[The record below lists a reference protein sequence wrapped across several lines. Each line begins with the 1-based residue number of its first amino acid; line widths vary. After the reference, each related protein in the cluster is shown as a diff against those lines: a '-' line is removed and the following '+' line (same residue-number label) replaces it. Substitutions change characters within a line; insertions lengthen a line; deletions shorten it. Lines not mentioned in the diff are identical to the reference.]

1 MADSRPT
8 RTGVSERSWTIT
20 GASAE
25 TREKVKA
32 AADAE
37 GMTIRAWVDKTLN
50 AAADGRLVSSDG
62 PSSIAVDPK
71 TLADISAKLDG
82 LTKRLPEN
90 AKAAEKAAAQ
100 DMSALVLKVMASGFQ
115 EMQRSAK
122 EQARIAEGKG
132 SKKKRKKTVS
142 SSAALSTSKT
152 TTKV

>member
-8 RTGVSERSWTIT
+8 RNAVSDRSWTIT

-50 AAADGRLVSSDG
+50 AAADGRLVNSDG

-71 TLADISAKLDG
+71 TLADISSKLDG

-90 AKAAEKAAAQ
+90 ARAAEKAAAQ

-115 EMQRSAK
+115 EMQRAAK
-122 EQARIAEGKG
+122 EHARVAEGKG
-132 SKKKRKKTVS
+132 TKKKRKKAVTP
-142 SSAALSTSKT
+142 AATKTASGSKS
-152 TTKV
+152 

>member
-1 MADSRPT
+1 MADTRAT
-8 RTGVSERSWTIT
+8 RTAISERSWTIT

-37 GMTIRAWVDKTLN
+37 GMAIRAWVDKTLN
-50 AAADGRLVSSDG
+50 AAADGRLVSSEG

-100 DMSALVLKVMASGFQ
+100 DMSAVVLKVMAAGFQ

-132 SKKKRKKTVS
+132 TKKKRKKVLTATNTQTAS
-142 SSAALSTSKT
+142 NAKAK
-152 TTKV
+152 